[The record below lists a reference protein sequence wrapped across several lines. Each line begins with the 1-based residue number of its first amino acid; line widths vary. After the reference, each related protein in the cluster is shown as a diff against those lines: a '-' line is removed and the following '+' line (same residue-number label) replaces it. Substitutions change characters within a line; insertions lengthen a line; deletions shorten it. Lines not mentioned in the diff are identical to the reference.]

1 MNDLNRENF
10 SFLKVGKISTLK
22 RSREG
27 LQEYA
32 IKSGGFHFKNSK
44 WPCRDLGDAIQ
55 GQTHGASK

>member
-1 MNDLNRENF
+1 MKARSVADQADED
-10 SFLKVGKISTLK
+10 KIGE
-22 RSREG
+22 EG

-32 IKSGGFHFKNSK
+32 IKSRGFRFKNSR